1 MHDAVLFDLDGT
13 LIDTAPEIADAV
25 NMTLRRLSLPQAS
38 RAQVRDWIGD
48 GTRALLTKALAASGV
63 AAASVPT
70 TLQRAWPGF
79 ELDYQECCGT
89 SSLPYPGAL
98 RMLHRLREANVRC
111 ALVTNKEAAFSHRL
125 LVRHE
130 LTDLFDVLVCGDTL
144 SVRKPDP
151 AMAIHALDALGAL
164 GDRALFIGDSV
175 VDVRTARAAGLPVWA
190 MRHGYGLAGMTGND
204 EPDRFITHFDEVAD
218 ALAVEREARISIF

>member
-25 NMTLRRLSLPQAS
+25 NLTLHRLGLAPAS
-38 RAQVRDWIGD
+38 RHQVRDWIGD

-63 AAASVPT
+63 PAASLPT

-79 ELDYQECCGT
+79 ELDYQESCGT
-89 SSLPYPGAL
+89 SSVPYPGAL
-98 RMLHRLREANVRC
+98 RMLHRLRAANVRC

-130 LTDLFDVLVCGDTL
+130 LSDLFDVLVCGDTL
-144 SVRKPDP
+144 AVRKPDP
-151 AMAIHALDALGAL
+151 AMANHALDALGVAR
-164 GDRALFIGDSV
+164 DRALMIGDSV

-190 MRHGYGLAGMTGND
+190 VRHGYGLAAMTGAD
-204 EPDRFITHFDEVAD
+204 EPDRCISHFDEVAD
-218 ALAVEREARISIF
+218 ALSVEREARISIF